1 MKRSWL
7 ALVCS
12 VFLAAPGSPGVA
24 AAPEQWSPPVDG
36 PVVRGYEAPER
47 PFGPRHLGI
56 DFAARPGTPV
66 RAAGDG
72 IVAFSGR
79 VGKSRAVAVE
89 HPGARRS
96 TYAYLAPHPGAARG
110 AGPPGRHAG
119 YLRCTGARPPAGRRP
134 LRLPGRRRPPG
145 PGAALRGRSS
155 HLARPCRPTGVP
167 RPSVTLRIAPA
178 EPAAT
183 PTGVHF
189 RSFPGVEPQVAER
202 GSGAPTEPA
211 SLGGRQARP
220 ATLSGNPAA
229 PGWEYSRPRSIGVR
243 PRGASQRADG

>member
-24 AAPEQWSPPVDG
+24 AAPEQWSPPVNG

-96 TYAYLAPHPGAARG
+96 TYAYLARTLVLPGAPVRRG
-110 AGPPGRHAG
+110 DTLGIS
-119 YLRCTGARPPAGRRP
+119 GA
-134 LRLPGRRRPPG
+134 PG
-145 PGAALRGRSS
+145 PG
-155 HLARPCRPTGVP
+155 HRPDVVHFGYRVAGVP
-167 RPSVTLRIAPA
+167 RDPAPLFEAAPRISLAP
-178 EPAAT
+178 
-183 PTGVHF
+183 VD
-189 RSFPGVEPQVAER
+189 
-202 GSGAPTEPA
+202 
-211 SLGGRQARP
+211 RP
-220 ATLSGNPAA
+220 ACPA
-229 PGWEYSRPRSIGVR
+229 RR
-243 PRGASQRADG
+243 